1 MFPYPRAGDVFAEPI
16 PGAGE
21 QVPIEGAA
29 HFLQEDRGEQIA
41 EHMLRF
47 LSGGRS

>member
-1 MFPYPRAGDVFAEPI
+1 MFPYPRAGDVFADAI

-41 EHMLRF
+41 DAILLEWK
-47 LSGGRS
+47 RSR